1 VKTGAISCQLVPR
14 GPERQMAD
22 PRGQSYSVTVHKGHE
37 IQPGSPLSI
46 RGAATE
52 LLHYRGSHLSEMGA
66 GTFNLCLGK
75 YKRS

>member
-1 VKTGAISCQLVPR
+1 MPR

-22 PRGQSYSVTVHKGHE
+22 PRGQSYGVSVHKGQDS
-37 IQPGSPLSI
+37 QPGSPLSI

-52 LLHYRGSHLSEMGA
+52 LLLQRGSDLSEMGA
-66 GTFNLCLGK
+66 GTLNLCLGK